1 MNAFRRIIKKQRGT
15 TMIERYS
22 RPEIARIW
30 TDENKFRKMLQ
41 VEILACEAFAEMGL
55 IPQEAVKVIKDKADI
70 DVERIKEIEEKTHH
84 DVVAFIKNISEYV
97 GDEAKYLHYGLTSSD
112 VLDTALSV
120 MMTEAVDILIKDV
133 EDVMEVL
140 KKKAI
145 KYKQTIMMGRS
156 HGVHAEPITFGL
168 KMALFYKEMER
179 NLLRLKDARKTIAC
193 GKMSGSV
200 GTFANVDPF
209 VEKYVCEK
217 LGLTPAGVSSQV
229 IQRDRHAYY
238 LNMIALTGAT
248 LEKIALEVRGLQKT
262 EIGEVQE
269 YFASGQTGSSSM
281 PHKKNPIICERI
293 TGLARLLRGNA
304 MVALENVAL
313 WHERDISHSSVERVI
328 VPDSTIL
335 LDYMLAKTKDLI
347 EKLVVNED
355 KMLAN
360 TEVTGGVIHSQRIM
374 LELIKKGA
382 TRMESYDIVQA
393 AALKSYETG
402 KSFEETL
409 ISGGGIKKYM
419 SDEEAKKCFD
429 IKYHARHI
437 DTIFKNIGL

>member
-1 MNAFRRIIKKQRGT
+1 
-15 TMIERYS
+15 MIERYS
-22 RPEIARIW
+22 RPQIARIW

-200 GTFANVDPF
+200 WTFANVDPF

-217 LGLTPAGVSSQV
+217 
-229 IQRDRHAYY
+229 
-238 LNMIALTGAT
+238 
-248 LEKIALEVRGLQKT
+248 
-262 EIGEVQE
+262 
-269 YFASGQTGSSSM
+269 
-281 PHKKNPIICERI
+281 
-293 TGLARLLRGNA
+293 
-304 MVALENVAL
+304 
-313 WHERDISHSSVERVI
+313 
-328 VPDSTIL
+328 
-335 LDYMLAKTKDLI
+335 
-347 EKLVVNED
+347 
-355 KMLAN
+355 
-360 TEVTGGVIHSQRIM
+360 
-374 LELIKKGA
+374 
-382 TRMESYDIVQA
+382 
-393 AALKSYETG
+393 
-402 KSFEETL
+402 
-409 ISGGGIKKYM
+409 
-419 SDEEAKKCFD
+419 
-429 IKYHARHI
+429 
-437 DTIFKNIGL
+437 